1 MKNLFTDVLIVGAGP
16 TGLFL
21 SNILASFNIKNVL
34 IEKNKSTVKEP
45 RAVSIDDES
54 LRVIQSLGVINKF
67 LNKISINYGSYYISP
82 NGKNFAVI
90 EPTSKTYGFHKRNS
104 FDQPDLEDL
113 LLKNLITKYKSN
125 VFFNTEFLNFS
136 QKQDYVCSNII
147 TDKKKFQIT
156 SKYVVGCDGA
166 NSTIRKLLNIK
177 LIGSSFKENWL
188 IVDLFNSN
196 NKFRH
201 TQVFCDA
208 RRPCIT
214 LPGPRGIRRY
224 EFKLDQSES
233 KKDCYK
239 SDFIKKLLNAK
250 GESNNSII
258 RRKCIYTFNALIA
271 NSWYKKRI
279 LLAGDSAHQTPPFAG
294 QGMNSG
300 VRDALNLGWKLAFAI
315 TNCNSKILKTYEQE
329 RKNHISEMIKI
340 SLLMGSILAPKNKIL
355 GFLTRL
361 LFYIISYYKPAKD
374 YVTQMKFKPQPSFND
389 GFLWRTYK
397 NEENQLIGQLF
408 PQPIVDDFKGN
419 QYLLDDIL
427 GNDFCIIIYA
437 SSPENF
443 ISDKL
448 IKKFKTKNINIVGIT
463 PEWINP
469 IKTNFNIVRDSS
481 KTLSNKQYI
490 KCLNK
495 AFFIRPDKYIATI
508 TKAQNFESIYY
519 LIDEFK
525 IKLD

>member
-1 MKNLFTDVLIVGAGP
+1 MKNLITDVLIVGAGP

-21 SNILASFNIKNVL
+21 SNILASYNIKNVL
-34 IEKNKSTVKEP
+34 IEKNSSIVKEP

-54 LRVIQSLGVINKF
+54 LRVIQSLGLIDKF
-67 LNKISINYGSYYISP
+67 LNKISINYGSYYITP

-90 EPTSKTYGFHKRNS
+90 DPTSKIYGFHKRNS

-113 LLKNLITKYKSN
+113 LLKKILIKHKLN
-125 VFFNTEFLNFS
+125 VFFNTKFLNFS
-136 QKQDYVCSNII
+136 QKEEYVCSKVI
-147 TDKKKFQIT
+147 TNKKKFQIT
-156 SKYVVGCDGA
+156 SKYIVGCDGA
-166 NSTIRKLLNIK
+166 NSTIRKLLNIQ
-177 LIGSSFKENWL
+177 LLGSSFKENWL
-188 IVDLFNSN
+188 IIDLFNSM

-224 EFKLDQSES
+224 EFKLEQSET
-233 KKDCYK
+233 KKDCFK
-239 SDFIKKLLNAK
+239 SAFIKKLLNEK
-250 GESNNSII
+250 GESNNPII

-271 NSWYKKRI
+271 NRWYKNRI

-315 TNCNSKILKTYEQE
+315 INCNSKILDTYEQE
-329 RKNHISEMIKI
+329 RKKHISEMIKI
-340 SLLMGSILAPKNKIL
+340 SLFMGSILAPKYKIL

-361 LFYIISYYKPAKD
+361 FFYIISYYKPAKE
-374 YVTQMKFKPQPSFND
+374 YVTQMKFKPKPSFNK
-389 GFLWRTYK
+389 GFLWKTYK

-419 QYLLDDIL
+419 KYLLDEIL
-427 GNDFCIIIYA
+427 GNNFYIIIYA

-443 ISDKL
+443 ISNKL

-469 IKTNFNIVRDSS
+469 MKTNFNIVRDSS
-481 KTLSNKQYI
+481 RTLSNAQFN

-508 TKAQNFESIYY
+508 TKAHNLESIYY
-519 LIDEFK
+519 LIDEYK